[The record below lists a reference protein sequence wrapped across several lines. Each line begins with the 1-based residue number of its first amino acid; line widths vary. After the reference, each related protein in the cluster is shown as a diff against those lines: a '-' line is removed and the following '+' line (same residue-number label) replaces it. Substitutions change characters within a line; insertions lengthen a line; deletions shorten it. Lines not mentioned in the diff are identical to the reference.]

1 MRTSA
6 RGQAMAELALAL
18 MVFVTVVVFGI
29 HFAEVGYLSLRVQE
43 AAVAP
48 LWDATALRVHRM
60 RPQQG
65 NIGDFS
71 SFPSIAPDVMADAQ
85 DRYRDF
91 DGRRSVNGST
101 SITHVFTRMDGM
113 VVQCAEDT
121 RIEFDVPR
129 SRRPALAQPSP
140 GGGDWPVGIPNQP
153 RGNAN
158 DTVLDGIYENVGG
171 VGCRAEADLRTLP
184 ALTTTFL
191 EGASGFFKEE
201 HAALRQ
207 MKSCAAGRGVGGVC
221 QGSYSILLGDFA
233 FADTDVSGS
242 CPLQPELPEV
252 PCGDN
257 PAYYYAVQKVF
268 DNNERAAG
276 SHATEFAEFFAGY
289 SPIDENDFFMSY
301 RGIEHGYIETA
312 TPTGEPMDMMD
323 RPRNTGGV
331 SDRPPKRRRSD
342 TCFLGLQGC

>member
-6 RGQAMAELALAL
+6 RGQALAELALAL

-60 RPQQG
+60 RPQQD

-71 SFPSIAPDVMADAQ
+71 YVTSIPSEVMADAQ
-85 DRYRDF
+85 GRYRDF
-91 DGRRSVNGST
+91 DGRRSVNGTT

-113 VVQCAEDT
+113 QVRCDADD
-121 RIEFDVPR
+121 RIEFDLPR
-129 SRRPALAQPSP
+129 SQRPALLQASP
-140 GGGDWPVGIPNQP
+140 GAFPVGIPNQP
-153 RGNAN
+153 RGNPN
-158 DTVLDGIYENVGG
+158 DTVLDGVYENVVGM
-171 VGCRAEADLRTLP
+171 GCRAEADLRTLP

-207 MKSCAAGRGVGGVC
+207 MKACAAGRGVGGVC

-233 FADTDVSGS
+233 FADTDVSAS
-242 CPLQPELPEV
+242 CPLQPELPEI
-252 PCGDN
+252 PCPEN
-257 PAYYYAVQKVF
+257 PAYYYAVRKVF
-268 DNNERAAG
+268 DNNDRAAG
-276 SHATEFAEFFAGY
+276 TDATEFAEFFAGY

-301 RGIEHGYIETA
+301 RGIEHGYIEND
-312 TPTGEPMDMMD
+312 TPTGEPNDMMD

-331 SDRPPKRRRSD
+331 GDRPPKRRRSD